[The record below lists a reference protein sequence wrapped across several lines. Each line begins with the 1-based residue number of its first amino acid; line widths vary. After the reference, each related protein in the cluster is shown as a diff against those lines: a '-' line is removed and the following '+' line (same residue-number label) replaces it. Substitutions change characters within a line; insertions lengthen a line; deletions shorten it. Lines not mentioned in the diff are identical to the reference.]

1 VRKKIGRII
10 ARTDPLNEWSY
21 YQPENLAQEIEIS
34 PERVIREVSVL
45 INAGFLERR
54 KSREP
59 ALGLLRFAVTKGVLW
74 AAADFPPI
82 AGFDAHQTNVTV
94 SVSVQVTTIIEQAR
108 DANVSKEQLLQ
119 FEALLQRAA
128 AELEKPRGNGKY
140 EAIKDLVAFA
150 ANIKELVP
158 LAGQFVAE
166 NGDKIQGLS
175 DAVGNI
181 LPG

>member
-1 VRKKIGRII
+1 MLV
-10 ARTDPLNEWSY
+10 
-21 YQPENLAQEIEIS
+21 
-34 PERVIREVSVL
+34 
-45 INAGFLERR
+45 NAGFLERR
-54 KSREP
+54 KSHGSE
-59 ALGLLRFAVTKGVLW
+59 LGWLRFSLPKGVVW

-82 AGFDAHQTNVTV
+82 AGFGTHQTNVTV
-94 SVSVQVTTIIEQAR
+94 SVSVQVTAIIEQAR
-108 DANVSKEQLLQ
+108 EANVSKEQLLQ

-128 AELEKPRGNGKY
+128 AELEKPPGKGKF
-140 EAIKDLVAFA
+140 EAIMDLVAFA

-181 LPG
+181 FPG